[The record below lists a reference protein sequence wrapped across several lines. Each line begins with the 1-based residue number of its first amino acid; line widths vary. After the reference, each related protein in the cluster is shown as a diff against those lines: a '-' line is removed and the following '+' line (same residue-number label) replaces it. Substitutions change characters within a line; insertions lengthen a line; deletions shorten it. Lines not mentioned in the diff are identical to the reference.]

1 MNEEQAFLKISQ
13 EGEKGEKGEKKREE
27 NGRGHFCLV
36 V

>member
-13 EGEKGEKGEKKREE
+13 EGEKGEKKREE